1 MLQHDAVHRIHRS
14 YITYVV
20 LPFIQIPTHTKMK
33 QVQAVKRNSTLA
45 STPSVKAMRPKA
57 IAAVKVA
64 AAAHHA
70 TIIAGRAAALNM
82 KERKQSAAAAAES
95 GDLSDDV
102 DDDV

>member
-1 MLQHDAVHRIHRS
+1 
-14 YITYVV
+14 
-20 LPFIQIPTHTKMK
+20 MK
-33 QVQAVKRNSTLA
+33 QVQAVMRNSTLA

-82 KERKQSAAAAAES
+82 KERKQSAAAAAE
-95 GDLSDDV
+95 
-102 DDDV
+102 